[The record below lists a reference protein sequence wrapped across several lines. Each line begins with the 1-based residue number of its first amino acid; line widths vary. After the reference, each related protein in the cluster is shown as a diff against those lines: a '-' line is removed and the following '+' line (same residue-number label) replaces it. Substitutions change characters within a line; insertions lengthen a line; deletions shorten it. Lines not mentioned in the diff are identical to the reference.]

1 MRPQIKAGGVSEKV
15 DSCIKCGRPI
25 QQAET
30 GRPAIYCGPACRQA
44 AAYELKRIQRRLEAL
59 EERRSD
65 LRHSRSTIRDWLGR
79 TPKVALVDVEAEIA
93 TDEARLRLLL
103 SEPRGKSPERG
114 FDDERMAS

>member
-1 MRPQIKAGGVSEKV
+1 MSEKL
-15 DSCIKCGRPI
+15 DSCVKCGGPI

-30 GRPAIYCGPACRQA
+30 GRPAIYCGPTCRQA
-44 AAYELKRIQRRLEAL
+44 AAYELRRIQRRLEGF
-59 EERRSD
+59 EKERSD
-65 LRHSRSTIRDWLGR
+65 LRHERDFHTPWLAR
-79 TPKVALVDVEAEIA
+79 KAKQRLVDIEEEIA